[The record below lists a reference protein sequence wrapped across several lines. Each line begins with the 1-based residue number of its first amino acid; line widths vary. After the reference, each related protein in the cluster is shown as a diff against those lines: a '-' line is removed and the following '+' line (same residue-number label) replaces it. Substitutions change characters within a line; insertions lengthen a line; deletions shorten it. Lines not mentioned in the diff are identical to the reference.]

1 MEVCSPEIGLKL
13 SPPCD
18 AIKQSATDI
27 PDSRQLSSKETTSS
41 SSSPTMQELTLHSA
55 SIKQFDNGDKISSA
69 ISSATNPG
77 ATRPKLLAELTS
89 ARAKQLSAPTLTG
102 GASPTVN
109 VGQEKA
115 VRSESPIII
124 IENISK
130 VFPVSFHSHG
140 QKTLH
145 NLIPSESQLTKK
157 ASHQGSPPVKRT
169 TVTPSSCPDPNIK
182 HQDAA
187 ITDSSRTTK
196 ETFKCEEC
204 DYASYNKHY
213 LKQHVD
219 LVHHADRPFKCPFC
233 DYAGKRSHS
242 LREHLIV
249 HSNERPY
256 ECTHCN
262 ATFRKKGHL
271 TNHTKLHQKTVFCN
285 TCRKSIIHAELET
298 HVKTCHAKENV
309 FVCELCSFVAPD
321 EKAIL
326 EHIKV
331 HQSQQIYVCSTCKHM
346 TSDFEAFVKHAETHQ
361 QTSANTDTE
370 KADVIKS
377 TSIKADLK
385 QTILSKRAHD
395 QEQEKMSPGPK
406 VRLVPTGTSQSS
418 SIPKVRPVSTAI
430 SQSSSVPTVRPATG
444 QPSNVPK
451 VRPVPTATSQPSNVS
466 KVRPVPTATSQP
478 SNVPK
483 VRPVPTATSQ
493 PNKQDLLLKCSEC
506 GFVAPTT
513 TLMKNH
519 MWTHLQSM
527 ETPPSTSKEEF
538 NSKKPT
544 TEKMPSQEKSVYK
557 CVECDFMCDEA
568 YNFVVHMLAH
578 KPELQHSNVPSIP
591 VPSSK
596 PVNNLPMQSSPSL
609 AVPLTSVP
617 AQTVPV
623 HSVPPQSSV
632 MSSVPV
638 SSVQIQ
644 HLKPGN
650 TATNEKQVTS
660 VPMTLVSLS
669 NPSLVQSTSTAVSS
683 TTVSA
688 TVTSTGM
695 ESASPSAIRHDLKE
709 SILAKQQKLPA
720 DGELPPFVHDR
731 VNARYLCTI
740 CGYSCE
746 FQRTIKAHI
755 WKHSGNKDIEYPM
768 FQNGPL
774 SIYDSDV
781 ESKSCLNLTPSS
793 VCMMEKAQR
802 ALKEPI
808 IRVASQHTSVSPV
821 APALAHLLAARAM
834 TGLTQEVT
842 LPKATESEVKSVS
855 VVQNSK
861 EEGAVKESAEVD
873 FISKLPSKPAL
884 KSSLGD
890 DVETRSAKKETG
902 TKLTKTPDEGHTEK
916 TDKQDEVSLNTSIT
930 ATDERS
936 IVKNEKDELMDTASE
951 RLEMSKDNLEVD
963 KQDAAS
969 PKTIGPAQGSNG
981 AKKRKLSESKY
992 DVNEM
997 LQMVKMFCAPED
1009 VESDPVAEQG
1019 NVVVETVDC
1028 VANLSGLTSIKSHQG
1043 SPRTNSGTTGS
1054 TEGEGNGGSEQD
1066 MECGDSGFMSD
1077 TNSSQSQVSS
1087 KVEHASMS
1095 TRLCSRRSG
1104 RLKERIIN
1112 SLKQDNKEDV
1122 EQTTKQ
1128 VLETGKRNADVQNDA
1143 RQSKDDEEKE
1153 DLEEVDEDEEDI
1165 RPSSMAESAV
1175 TLLSLLKKGANHN
1188 PACPSS
1194 GPEVKDKQAEVTR
1207 TKDDNTEEKKPK
1219 SQGISSS
1226 LLAVIEQLRERSRS
1240 ETDYDVESGKKGAK
1254 KKSRRLSAEDE
1265 DPMEKMDNVERIE
1278 EAEEDESRY
1287 RCKLCHYSN
1296 SSTFVMKQHMRLHK
1310 TKRPFECSLCDFM
1323 AESSEDLQ
1331 NHMIKHCKVRTYQC
1345 KLCPSA
1351 FNYKSQL
1358 RAHMRAHNEKDVFA
1372 CEECDFETGNPNLL
1386 RNHMSNCHE
1395 IKQYV
1400 CEVCEHRFVSK
1411 HQLRIHKKV
1420 MCNGEEEMPLTLC
1433 SDENKKETQDQKSQ
1447 GKLHKQDFRCAKCD
1461 YVTNSFVRFGNHMKT
1476 HEEPKVLKCELCD
1489 FPAVSNRSLKSHMKR
1504 HINDQRFVQ
1513 QPLEQYKCNLCG
1525 YVCHHLP
1532 SLKSHMWRHASD
1544 QNYSY
1549 EFTNEVI
1556 NAAIDY
1562 DSRLDT
1568 KECCEEDVAEF
1579 NKTIREKMR
1588 IRLASQGITKDAE
1601 SLCAVCWVT
1610 FRCCQCGFE
1619 VINKAQLNLH
1629 MKTHSD
1635 VIQWT
1640 LQVSQNSTAGSS
1652 TSGVQT
1658 SANNVDGGEGGSQV
1672 KQRSDRK
1679 GLELR

>member
-1 MEVCSPEIGLKL
+1 MEVCSPDTSNILN
-13 SPPCD
+13 PPPPSGD
-18 AIKQSATDI
+18 VIQSLVTDI
-27 PDSRQLSSKETTSS
+27 KTNPASQPFSTKQMVSS
-41 SSSPTMQELTLHSA
+41 SSVQMMQELTSNSA
-55 SIKQFDNGDKISSA
+55 SGKPSDNGDEISAA
-69 ISSATNPG
+69 ISSTSVSNPG

-89 ARAKQLSAPTLTG
+89 VRATPSVENLTINIG
-102 GASPTVN
+102 H
-109 VGQEKA
+109 EKA

-130 VFPVSFHSHG
+130 VFPVPFNSHG
-140 QKTLH
+140 QKTMP
-145 NLIPSESQLTKK
+145 NLIPGESQLTL
-157 ASHQGSPPVKRT
+157 SKRT
-169 TVTPSSCPDPNIK
+169 STSQASTAMKKPTPVQVMPSVCPDSNIK
-182 HQDAA
+182 HQE
-187 ITDSSRTTK
+187 ITVTDSSRAGK

-285 TCRKSIIHAELET
+285 TCRKSIIHAELES
-298 HVKTCHAKENV
+298 HVKTCHARENV
-309 FVCELCSFVAPD
+309 FVCEICSFVAPD

-326 EHIKV
+326 EHIKL
-331 HQSQQIYVCSTCKHM
+331 HQSQQVYVCSTCKHM
-346 TSDFEAFVKHAETHQ
+346 TSDFDAFVAHAETHQ
-361 QTSANTDTE
+361 QTSANTDTGITE
-370 KADVIKS
+370 LKS
-377 TSIKADLK
+377 ASIKADLK
-385 QTILSKRAHD
+385 QTILSKRSHD
-395 QEQEKMSPGPK
+395 PDHGKVSPLSK
-406 VRLVPTGTSQSS
+406 
-418 SIPKVRPVSTAI
+418 IRPV
-430 SQSSSVPTVRPATG
+430 QAT
-444 QPSNVPK
+444 
-451 VRPVPTATSQPSNVS
+451 TSQPS
-466 KVRPVPTATSQP
+466 
-478 SNVPK
+478 
-483 VRPVPTATSQ
+483 
-493 PNKQDLLLKCSEC
+493 KQDLLLKCSEC

-519 MWTHLQSM
+519 MWTHLQSIDA
-527 ETPPSTSKEEF
+527 PSSSSKEE
-538 NSKKPT
+538 NVPSKPII
-544 TEKMPSQEKSVYK
+544 EKLASQEKSVYK
-557 CVECDFMCDEA
+557 CVECDFVCDEA

-591 VPSSK
+591 VPSFSVHSALGQQQQRQAT
-596 PVNNLPMQSSPSL
+596 PI
-609 AVPLTSVP
+609 TSVP
-617 AQTVPV
+617 VQGVPV
-623 HSVPPQSSV
+623 PSVPAKTVSIQ
-632 MSSVPV
+632 SVPLQSPPA
-638 SSVQIQ
+638 SSVQR
-644 HLKPGN
+644 LKSVN
-650 TATNEKQVTS
+650 TATIEKQVAS
-660 VPMTLVSLS
+660 VHMTLVSFS
-669 NPSLVQSTSTAVSS
+669 NSPSVHSTSAATAS
-683 TTVSA
+683 TSVSA
-688 TVTSTGM
+688 TVMSTGT
-695 ESASPSAIRHDLKE
+695 ESISHSAIRQDLKE
-709 SILAKQQKLPA
+709 TILAKQQKLPA
-720 DGELPPFVHDR
+720 GKDGELPPFIHDR

-755 WKHSGNKDIEYPM
+755 WKHSGNQDIEYPM

-781 ESKSCLNLTPSS
+781 ESKSCVNLTPSSVS
-793 VCMMEKAQR
+793 VCMMEKAHKV
-802 ALKEPI
+802 LKEYKTT
-808 IRVASQHTSVSPV
+808 SQHTSVSPV

-842 LPKATESEVKSVS
+842 LPKVTETEPRSESEVKDSTEEKGGKLSASVETDFVTKPLSQPVLVPSLGNDMDIISTRNDTENKSIKIPEESHAEQIKGKNIENFNNTSVEPS
-855 VVQNSK
+855 VVGNDSK
-861 EEGAVKESAEVD
+861 EE
-873 FISKLPSKPAL
+873 
-884 KSSLGD
+884 
-890 DVETRSAKKETG
+890 
-902 TKLTKTPDEGHTEK
+902 
-916 TDKQDEVSLNTSIT
+916 
-930 ATDERS
+930 
-936 IVKNEKDELMDTASE
+936 MDTAIE
-951 RLEMSKDNLEVD
+951 KKEIQVD
-963 KQDAAS
+963 KMEVEKQGDAS
-969 PKTIGPAQGSNG
+969 PKTSGLAQAPNT
-981 AKKRKLSESKY
+981 AKRRKLSESKY

-997 LQMVKMFCAPED
+997 LQMVKMFCASED
-1009 VESDPVAEQG
+1009 AECDDSVEQG
-1019 NVVVETVDC
+1019 NVVVETVDS
-1028 VANLSGLTSIKSHQG
+1028 VANLSGLTSIKSQQG
-1043 SPRTNSGTTGS
+1043 SPRTCSGTTGS
-1054 TEGEGNGGSEQD
+1054 IEGEITGGSEQD

-1077 TNSSQSQVSS
+1077 TNSGQSQANTS
-1087 KVEHASMS
+1087 EQAQIS
-1095 TRLCSRRSG
+1095 TRLGARRSG
-1104 RLKERIIN
+1104 RLKKKAINALKPNHKEDSEQKAKQVSGNGKCKSNVFDDEIENKNNERIET
-1112 SLKQDNKEDV
+1112 LEEDV
-1122 EQTTKQ
+1122 
-1128 VLETGKRNADVQNDA
+1128 
-1143 RQSKDDEEKE
+1143 
-1153 DLEEVDEDEEDI
+1153 

-1188 PACPSS
+1188 PACPPSVND
-1194 GPEVKDKQAEVTR
+1194 VKDKQSDVI
-1207 TKDDNTEEKKPK
+1207 TKKVDSTKEKTPK

-1240 ETDYDVESGKKGAK
+1240 ETDYDVDSGKKGSK

-1265 DPMEKMDNVERIE
+1265 GPMEKMDNVERIE
-1278 EAEEDESRY
+1278 EAEEDESRF

-1372 CEECDFETGNPNLL
+1372 CEECEFETGNPNLL
-1386 RNHMSNCHE
+1386 RNHMINCHE
-1395 IKQYV
+1395 LKQYV
-1400 CEVCEHRFVSK
+1400 CEECDCRFSSK
-1411 HQLRIHKKV
+1411 QQLRIHKKG
-1420 MCNGEEEMPLTLC
+1420 MCNAEDEMPLIVC
-1433 SDENKKETQDQKSQ
+1433 SDENKKDSHDQKSQ
-1447 GKLHKQDFRCAKCD
+1447 GRLHKQDFSCAKCD
-1461 YVTNSFVRFGNHMKT
+1461 YVTNSFTRFGNHMKT

-1568 KECCEEDVAEF
+1568 KECCEDDVAEF

-1588 IRLASQGITKDAE
+1588 IRLASQGVTKDAE

-1640 LQVSQNSTAGSS
+1640 LQVSQNSQAGSG
-1652 TSGVQT
+1652 TSGGQT
-1658 SANNVDGGEGGSQV
+1658 SASTVDIGEGNNHN

-1679 GLELR
+1679 GLEIR

>member
-1 MEVCSPEIGLKL
+1 MEVCTPLN
-13 SPPCD
+13 D
-18 AIKQSATDI
+18 AVKQSATGI
-27 PDSRQLSSKETTSS
+27 KINPDSQQFSPNQMASSRSS
-41 SSSPTMQELTLHSA
+41 QT
-55 SIKQFDNGDKISSA
+55 IKQLTPQSDSRKRSDNGDKISVTFS
-69 ISSATNPG
+69 SSASVMNPG

-89 ARAKQLSAPTLTG
+89 VRAKQLAAHSLPG
-102 GASPTVN
+102 GASRTLT

-115 VRSESPIII
+115 GRSESPIII

-130 VFPVSFHSHG
+130 VFPVPLNSHG
-140 QKTLH
+140 QKTVH
-145 NLIPSESQLTKK
+145 NLIPSESQLTLSKK
-157 ASHQGSPPVKRT
+157 ATSQSSTPVKRT
-169 TVTPSSCPDPNIK
+169 TIQVTSSTSPDHNIK

-187 ITDSSRTTK
+187 LTDSNRTAK

-204 DYASYNKHY
+204 EYTSYNKHY

-285 TCRKSIIHAELET
+285 TCRKSIIHAELEA
-298 HVKTCHAKENV
+298 HVKTCRARENV

-321 EKAIL
+321 ENAIL

-346 TSDFEAFVKHAETHQ
+346 TSDFEAFVAHAETHQ
-361 QTSANTDTE
+361 QTSSNTDSSTAE
-370 KADVIKS
+370 LKS
-377 TSIKADLK
+377 ASIKADLK
-385 QTILSKRAHD
+385 QTILSKRPHD
-395 QEQEKMSPGPK
+395 LEQGKESP
-406 VRLVPTGTSQSS
+406 
-418 SIPKVRPVSTAI
+418 
-430 SQSSSVPTVRPATG
+430 
-444 QPSNVPK
+444 
-451 VRPVPTATSQPSNVS
+451 VS
-466 KVRPVPTATSQP
+466 KVRPVPAATSQP
-478 SNVPK
+478 G
-483 VRPVPTATSQ
+483 
-493 PNKQDLLLKCSEC
+493 KQDLLLKCSEC

-527 ETPPSTSKEEF
+527 ENPSPSFKEEVT
-538 NSKKPT
+538 SQKPAI
-544 TEKMPSQEKSVYK
+544 ERLPPQEKSVYK
-557 CVECDFMCDEA
+557 CVECDFMCGEA

-591 VPSSK
+591 VPSLPVQSASLQSMPVQSVPLQSVPMQAGPVQPVPGQSVTMQAVPVQPVPGQSVTLQAVPVK
-596 PVNNLPMQSSPSL
+596 PVSGQSVTMQ
-609 AVPLTSVP
+609 AVPVQPVPGQSVKMQAVP
-617 AQTVPV
+617 MKAVPV
-623 HSVPPQSSV
+623 QSGLVP
-632 MSSVPV
+632 
-638 SSVQIQ
+638 SVQIQ
-644 HLKPGN
+644 QLKPVN
-650 TATNEKQVTS
+650 TSTIEKLVTS
-660 VPMTLVSLS
+660 VPMTLVSFS
-669 NPSLVQSTSTAVSS
+669 SPSSAKSS
-683 TTVSA
+683 SATTPSASVPA
-688 TVTSTGM
+688 TVTSTGK
-695 ESASPSAIRHDLKE
+695 EPASPFAIRQDLKE

-720 DGELPPFVHDR
+720 IQDYLIKSKDGELPPFVHDR

-755 WKHSGNKDIEYPM
+755 WKHSGNQDIEYPM

-774 SIYDSDV
+774 SIYDSAV

-793 VCMMEKAQR
+793 VFMMEKAQK
-802 ALKEPI
+802 ALKENTKEPNTK
-808 IRVASQHTSVSPV
+808 VSTSQHTSVSPI

-842 LPKATESEVKSVS
+842 LPKVTESEVKSQS
-855 VVQNSK
+855 DVQDSK
-861 EEGAVKESAEVD
+861 EETEINSD
-873 FISKLPSKPAL
+873 FISKPTVKPAS
-884 KSSLGD
+884 KISQGEDAETIPSETDAESSP
-890 DVETRSAKKETG
+890 
-902 TKLTKTPDEGHTEK
+902 TKTSDVLGTAKENEQDDDHLTTSNTAPAETVSVGNDDEEPMDTTSMTQETSEDSVDK
-916 TDKQDEVSLNTSIT
+916 SDAEKQD
-930 ATDERS
+930 
-936 IVKNEKDELMDTASE
+936 DT
-951 RLEMSKDNLEVD
+951 
-963 KQDAAS
+963 S
-969 PKTIGPAQGSNG
+969 PKTSGSAQGQNG

-997 LQMVKMFCAPED
+997 LQMVKLFCAAED
-1009 VESDPVAEQG
+1009 VECEDVVEQG

-1028 VANLSGLTSIKSHQG
+1028 VVNLSGLTSIKSQQS
-1043 SPRTNSGTTGS
+1043 SPRTCSGITGS
-1054 TEGEGNGGSEQD
+1054 TEGEITGETEQD

-1077 TNSSQSQVSS
+1077 TNSSQSQATS
-1087 KVEHASMS
+1087 KVEHAYMS
-1095 TRLCSRRSG
+1095 TRSSSRQLE
-1104 RLKERIIN
+1104 RLKKNVSN
-1112 SLKQDNKEDV
+1112 SPKSKHKEGI
-1122 EQTTKQ
+1122 EHATK
-1128 VLETGKRNADVQNDA
+1128 EASGSGKHQEKVRKDEAQNRNCAEN
-1143 RQSKDDEEKE
+1143 E
-1153 DLEEVDEDEEDI
+1153 DLEEHDEEEEDI
-1165 RPSSMAESAV
+1165 PPSSMAESAV

-1194 GPEVKDKQAEVTR
+1194 AQKVKDEQSEVTR
-1207 TKDDNTEEKKPK
+1207 TKGDITKEKKPK

-1226 LLAVIEQLRERSRS
+1226 LLAVIEQLRERART
-1240 ETDYDVESGKKGAK
+1240 ETDYDIESGKKGTK

-1265 DPMEKMDNVERIE
+1265 GPMEKMDNVERIE
-1278 EAEEDESRY
+1278 EAEEDESRF

-1395 IKQYV
+1395 VKQYV
-1400 CEVCEHRFVSK
+1400 CEVCERRFVSK
-1411 HQLRIHKKV
+1411 HQLRVHKKI
-1420 MCNGEEEMPLTLC
+1420 MCNGEEEMPLMLC
-1433 SDENKKETQDQKSQ
+1433 PDENGKETQDQKSH
-1447 GKLHKQDFRCAKCD
+1447 GKFQKQDFRCAKCD
-1461 YVTNSFVRFGNHMKT
+1461 YVTNSFARFGNHMKT

-1588 IRLASQGITKDAE
+1588 IRLASQGVTKDAE

-1640 LQVSQNSTAGSS
+1640 LQVSQNSTTSSGTSGGQSSAITVDSGEGSS
-1652 TSGVQT
+1652 H
-1658 SANNVDGGEGGSQV
+1658 V
-1672 KQRSDRK
+1672 KQRPDRK
-1679 GLELR
+1679 GLEIQ

>member
-1 MEVCSPEIGLKL
+1 MEVCTPLN
-13 SPPCD
+13 D
-18 AIKQSATDI
+18 AVKQSATGI
-27 PDSRQLSSKETTSS
+27 KINPDSQQFSPNQMASSRSS
-41 SSSPTMQELTLHSA
+41 QT
-55 SIKQFDNGDKISSA
+55 IKQLTPQSDSRKRSDNGDKISVTFS
-69 ISSATNPG
+69 SSASVMNPG

-89 ARAKQLSAPTLTG
+89 VRAKQLAAHSLPG
-102 GASPTVN
+102 GASRTLT

-115 VRSESPIII
+115 GRSESPIII

-130 VFPVSFHSHG
+130 VFPVPLNSHG
-140 QKTLH
+140 QKTVH
-145 NLIPSESQLTKK
+145 NLIPSESQLTLSKK
-157 ASHQGSPPVKRT
+157 ATSQSSTPVKRT
-169 TVTPSSCPDPNIK
+169 TIQVTSSTSPDHNIK

-187 ITDSSRTTK
+187 LTDSNRTAK

-204 DYASYNKHY
+204 EYTSYNKHY

-285 TCRKSIIHAELET
+285 TCRKSIIHAELEA
-298 HVKTCHAKENV
+298 HVKTCRARENV

-321 EKAIL
+321 ENAIL

-346 TSDFEAFVKHAETHQ
+346 TSDFEAFVAHAETHQ
-361 QTSANTDTE
+361 QTSSNTDSSTAE
-370 KADVIKS
+370 LKS
-377 TSIKADLK
+377 ASIKADLK
-385 QTILSKRAHD
+385 QTILSKRPHD
-395 QEQEKMSPGPK
+395 LEQGKESP
-406 VRLVPTGTSQSS
+406 
-418 SIPKVRPVSTAI
+418 
-430 SQSSSVPTVRPATG
+430 
-444 QPSNVPK
+444 
-451 VRPVPTATSQPSNVS
+451 VS
-466 KVRPVPTATSQP
+466 KVRPVPAATSQP
-478 SNVPK
+478 G
-483 VRPVPTATSQ
+483 
-493 PNKQDLLLKCSEC
+493 KQDLLLKCSEC

-527 ETPPSTSKEEF
+527 ENPSPSFKEEVT
-538 NSKKPT
+538 SQKPAI
-544 TEKMPSQEKSVYK
+544 ERLPPQEKSVYK
-557 CVECDFMCDEA
+557 CVECDFMCA
-568 YNFVVHMLAH
+568 KSSSATT
-578 KPELQHSNVPSIP
+578 PS
-591 VPSSK
+591 
-596 PVNNLPMQSSPSL
+596 
-609 AVPLTSVP
+609 ASVP
-617 AQTVPV
+617 
-623 HSVPPQSSV
+623 
-632 MSSVPV
+632 
-638 SSVQIQ
+638 
-644 HLKPGN
+644 
-650 TATNEKQVTS
+650 
-660 VPMTLVSLS
+660 
-669 NPSLVQSTSTAVSS
+669 
-683 TTVSA
+683 A
-688 TVTSTGM
+688 TVTSTGK
-695 ESASPSAIRHDLKE
+695 EPASPFAIRQDLKE

-720 DGELPPFVHDR
+720 IQDYLIKSKDGELPPFVHDR

-755 WKHSGNKDIEYPM
+755 WKHSGNQDIEYPM

-774 SIYDSDV
+774 SIYDSAV

-793 VCMMEKAQR
+793 VFMMEKAQK
-802 ALKEPI
+802 ALKENTKEPNTK
-808 IRVASQHTSVSPV
+808 VSTSQHTSVSPI

-842 LPKATESEVKSVS
+842 LPKVTESEVKSQS
-855 VVQNSK
+855 DVQDSK
-861 EEGAVKESAEVD
+861 EETEINSD
-873 FISKLPSKPAL
+873 FISKPTVKPAS
-884 KSSLGD
+884 KISQGEDAETIPSETDAESSP
-890 DVETRSAKKETG
+890 
-902 TKLTKTPDEGHTEK
+902 TKTSDVLGTAKENEQDDDHLTTSNTAPAETVSVGNDDEEPMDTTSMTQETSEDSVDK
-916 TDKQDEVSLNTSIT
+916 SDAEKQD
-930 ATDERS
+930 
-936 IVKNEKDELMDTASE
+936 DT
-951 RLEMSKDNLEVD
+951 
-963 KQDAAS
+963 S
-969 PKTIGPAQGSNG
+969 PKTSGSAQGQNG

-997 LQMVKMFCAPED
+997 LQMVKLFCAAED
-1009 VESDPVAEQG
+1009 VECEDVVEQG

-1028 VANLSGLTSIKSHQG
+1028 VVNLSGLTSIKSQQS
-1043 SPRTNSGTTGS
+1043 SPRTCSGITGS
-1054 TEGEGNGGSEQD
+1054 TEGEITGETEQD

-1077 TNSSQSQVSS
+1077 TNSSQSQATS
-1087 KVEHASMS
+1087 KVEHAYMS
-1095 TRLCSRRSG
+1095 TRSSSRQLE
-1104 RLKERIIN
+1104 RLKKNVSN
-1112 SLKQDNKEDV
+1112 SPKSKHKEGI
-1122 EQTTKQ
+1122 EHATK
-1128 VLETGKRNADVQNDA
+1128 EASGSGKHQEKVRKDEAQNRNCAEN
-1143 RQSKDDEEKE
+1143 E
-1153 DLEEVDEDEEDI
+1153 DLEEHDEEEEDI
-1165 RPSSMAESAV
+1165 PPSSMAESAV

-1194 GPEVKDKQAEVTR
+1194 AQKVKDEQSEVTR
-1207 TKDDNTEEKKPK
+1207 TKGDITKEKKPK

-1226 LLAVIEQLRERSRS
+1226 LLAVIEQLRERART
-1240 ETDYDVESGKKGAK
+1240 ETDYDIESGKKGTK

-1265 DPMEKMDNVERIE
+1265 GPMEKMDNVERIE
-1278 EAEEDESRY
+1278 EAEEDESRF

-1395 IKQYV
+1395 VKQYV
-1400 CEVCEHRFVSK
+1400 CEVCERRFVSK
-1411 HQLRIHKKV
+1411 HQLRVHKKI
-1420 MCNGEEEMPLTLC
+1420 MCNGEEEMPLMLC
-1433 SDENKKETQDQKSQ
+1433 PDENGKETQDQKSH
-1447 GKLHKQDFRCAKCD
+1447 GKFQKQDFRCAKCD
-1461 YVTNSFVRFGNHMKT
+1461 YVTNSFARFGNHMKT

-1588 IRLASQGITKDAE
+1588 IRLASQGVTKDAE

-1640 LQVSQNSTAGSS
+1640 LQVSQNSTTSSGTSGGQSSAITVDSGEGSS
-1652 TSGVQT
+1652 H
-1658 SANNVDGGEGGSQV
+1658 V
-1672 KQRSDRK
+1672 KQRPDRK
-1679 GLELR
+1679 GLEIQ